1 MDAFGHHGCRRQ
13 GGFFEG
19 GTDAFIEDWLET
31 GKNAR
36 TSHLRGGWKRR
47 LNGQWHAFGRAQYSV
62 NYWDLDPGKRSFNF
76 KTNWNGGVAKDAA
89 GEFYFMTAGGKATQP
104 TTKNPSQHAIN
115 RTAPSP
121 AMRP

>member
-1 MDAFGHHGCRRQ
+1 MDVAAKEA
-13 GGFFEG
+13 FFEG

-62 NYWDLDPGKRSFNF
+62 NYWDLDPGKAGRLTSKPTGTAAWPRMPPVNF
-76 KTNWNGGVAKDAA
+76 I
-89 GEFYFMTAGGKATQP
+89 
-104 TTKNPSQHAIN
+104 S
-115 RTAPSP
+115 
-121 AMRP
+121 

>member
-47 LNGQWHAFGRAQYSV
+47 LNGQWHAFGRARYSV

-76 KTNWNGGVAKDAA
+76 KTNWNGGVAKDAPVN
-89 GEFYFMTAGGKATQP
+89 FI
-104 TTKNPSQHAIN
+104 S
-115 RTAPSP
+115 
-121 AMRP
+121 